1 MGASKQYPICWCKKK
16 KKKKPVWYHILPQFR
31 NIKISRIHFWW
42 KHGDE
47 DAVILNF
54 NGSALM
60 NPEKAGNVCLIRKHH
75 DNF

>member
-1 MGASKQYPICWCKKK
+1 
-16 KKKKPVWYHILPQFR
+16 
-31 NIKISRIHFWW
+31 
-42 KHGDE
+42 
-47 DAVILNF
+47 VILNF